1 MNRSLLAATVG
12 AVLVAVLT
20 TGCVTM
26 PDSGPINETDTS
38 GGSSEAEAPAID
50 AEPPRDNASPADIA
64 KGFMDAMAGWPIQI
78 GVARQYLSQEAAA
91 AWNPNAATITFE
103 AALPPVV
110 SGNVATVELFRAERL
125 DESGSWEGEVPESE
139 QEVRLGMRF
148 EDGQYR
154 ITNPPDA
161 LIVPADWF
169 AQRFTQLSLY
179 FFDQTGRIL
188 VPEPVFVPRGDQLAS
203 TLTDRLL
210 DPGDELLGVSRSYL
224 PSGDAGLSVP
234 VTEQGV
240 AEIDFGGSNAAPPDP
255 DDPDLAKMLAQLG
268 WTLRQ
273 VPGIRALRIS
283 IGGQEVRPP
292 GSDGQYSVTEG
303 SQFNPSDHDASPSLY
318 ALQDGRMVYDEGDE
332 IVPAPG
338 PLGEEGDHGLRSIS
352 VDLDGSNV
360 VGVTDDGTALVSA
373 PLTDQA
379 TQGTRTIFDGGTDLL
394 PPAWD
399 FTGRLWVVD
408 NTPEGARVGYRERRR
423 LVPVRVPDVSGRRV
437 TSFLV
442 SRDGT
447 RFVAVVRA
455 ANGDDQ
461 VRAGRIRHDDQG
473 EVTGAGPTRLIPVK
487 DVQQAKITDIAW
499 TSPTSILVVRPISGE
514 TSEVSTV
521 PVDGAPTESLSV
533 SVSGRVV
540 ALAAS
545 PDGTSTPYAVTR
557 DGLVDLDTGTLTA
570 SLGSPLV
577 SLTYVG

>member
-1 MNRSLLAATVG
+1 MSRRLALVTVG
-12 AVLVAVLT
+12 AVLVAAVSS
-20 TGCVTM
+20 GCVGM
-26 PDSGPINETDTS
+26 PTSGPVRDTDTS
-38 GGSSEAEAPAID
+38 GGSSDADAPAID
-50 AEPPRDNASPADIA
+50 VEPPPPQAPPADIA

-78 GVARQYLSQEAAA
+78 GVARQYLSEDAAA
-91 AWNPNAATITFE
+91 AWNPTEATITFE

-110 SGNVATVELFRAERL
+110 SGNVATIELFQAERL
-125 DESGSWEGEVPESE
+125 SASGAWAGDVPVSE
-139 QEVRLGMRF
+139 QELHLGMRF

-179 FFDQTGRIL
+179 FFDPTGRIL

-203 TLTDRLL
+203 TLIDRLL
-210 DPGDELLGVSRSYL
+210 DPGDELNGIVRSYL
-224 PSGDAGLSVP
+224 PSVDAGLSVP

-273 VPGIRALRIS
+273 VPGIRALRVS

-292 GSDGQYSVTEG
+292 GSDGQYSITEG
-303 SQFNPSDHDASPSLY
+303 SQYDPAVSDAAPLRY
-318 ALQDGRMVYDEGDE
+318 ALQDGRVVHDEGDA
-332 IVPAPG
+332 IAPVPG
-338 PLGEEGDHGLRSIS
+338 PFGEEGDHGLRAVS
-352 VDLDGSNV
+352 VSLDGSTA
-360 VGVTDDGTALVSA
+360 VGVSDDGTALVSA
-373 PLTDQA
+373 PLSDQP
-379 TQGTRTIFDGGTDLL
+379 GKRERTIYDGGTALL
-394 PPAWD
+394 SPAWD
-399 FTGRLWVVD
+399 YTGRLWVVD
-408 NTPEGARVGYRERRR
+408 NTSDGARVSYRERRR
-423 LVPVRVPDVSGRRV
+423 LIPVRVPDVSGRRV
-437 TSFLV
+437 KSFLV

-447 RFVAVVRA
+447 RFVAVVKA

-461 VRAGRIRHDDQG
+461 VRAGRIRHDEQG
-473 EVTGAGPTRLIPVK
+473 EVTGAGPTRVIPVK
-487 DVQQAKITDIAW
+487 DVQRPMITDIAW

-540 ALAAS
+540 ALAAA

-557 DGLVDLDTGTLTA
+557 EGLVDLDTGTLT
-570 SLGSPLV
+570 SYLGSPLLSV
-577 SLTYVG
+577 TYVG